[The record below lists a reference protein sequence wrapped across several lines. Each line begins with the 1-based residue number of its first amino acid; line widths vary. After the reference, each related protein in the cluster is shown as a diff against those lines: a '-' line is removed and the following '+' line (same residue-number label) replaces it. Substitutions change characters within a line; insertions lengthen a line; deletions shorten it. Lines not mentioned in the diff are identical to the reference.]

1 MSGRSAERSTT
12 SGSTCSPPASSRMTT
27 RPTKLTQPFLR
38 AARVLRRLALRQD
51 MAPPEAQH
59 PHGFRGTRRDAA
71 ELVSVQSP
79 ATAETVS
86 PAAAHTSNQSI
97 RPNRVT
103 LPVRPATEP
112 EKRAPT
118 APECHHR
125 PAGAGRSRTP
135 RASLL
140 MPEIVAGGWEA
151 GKPSAL
157 RHDWPSA
164 SVRKPTEV
172 QATIVGA
179 RTESGYRPHCPEPAI
194 RRRTLPRRGHQ
205 EPRFWREPRDAPALR
220 IPDFPERAVCR
231 QRWTVRLGEVEPVFG
246 QTGVTG
252 HYGSDCP

>member
-1 MSGRSAERSTT
+1 MSRLCSKPPEYHGPVIWRGTVQSAPAD
-12 SGSTCSPPASSRMTT
+12 GSADVRAFRRAVYNPRIDLLSASVIADDYPAHQAHAT
-27 RPTKLTQPFLR
+27 LLR

-71 ELVSVQSP
+71 ERVSVQSP

-140 MPEIVAGGWEA
+140 MPEIVAGWVGGGEA
-151 GKPSAL
+151 VRAAARLAERLGPEARPRFRRRS
-157 RHDWPSA
+157 
-164 SVRKPTEV
+164 SVL
-172 QATIVGA
+172 A
-179 RTESGYRPHCPEPAI
+179 RNPAI
-194 RRRTLPRRGHQ
+194 GRTARSPLFAAVRSHAAATKNRGSGANLETH
-205 EPRFWREPRDAPALR
+205 LR
-220 IPDFPERAVCR
+220 
-231 QRWTVRLGEVEPVFG
+231 
-246 QTGVTG
+246 
-252 HYGSDCP
+252 